1 MGGFAILDQLR
12 GHFPHAASFL
22 MDRETLLAHRLHW
35 GEEPEP
41 MRQDLSRLT
50 TDEAAVYDD
59 LRVDRFQPTL
69 RLEQERVGFGWLS
82 RQLHRSS

>member
-1 MGGFAILDQLR
+1 
-12 GHFPHAASFL
+12 

-41 MRQDLSRLT
+41 VHHDLSRLT
-50 TDEAAVYDD
+50 AEEAAVYDD
-59 LRVDRFQPTL
+59 LRFDRHPPRL

-82 RQLHRSS
+82 GQLRSRL